1 MSTVSNS
8 MDGIIESS
16 VAASQVNDTMPS
28 KKTKVTG
35 KTIGN
40 PELSEKASKYYEEL
54 KKKYGNMDFIL
65 VSNDMKEQAQ
75 AQAGKY
81 ANANK
86 MVVLIDEEKIER
98 MAEDEE
104 FRKKYEGIISNAASG
119 MSQLKS
125 SLGNSSNIKGYG
137 IKINDNGTASFFAV
151 VDKSLAAQRERI
163 AKKSEENREA
173 KKAAA
178 KKAEKEKWQERLDKD
193 KTGKAYGK
201 DDDVVVVTASSI
213 DELIKKVNDIT
224 YGYMSDNVQTDE
236 EKKIG
241 QHVDYRM

>member
-8 MDGIIESS
+8 IDGIIENS
-16 VAASQVNDTMPS
+16 VAASQVNDTMSS

-35 KTIGN
+35 KTIGS

-125 SLGNSSNIKGYG
+125 SLGNSSNVKGYG
-137 IKINDNGTASFFAV
+137 MKINDNGTASFFAV